1 MLSLEGNI
9 SYTARALVREAKA
22 ESDKARAASLVS
34 VADPQ
39 PEPAAEPDPTRHESG
54 RYIHPLHPDSD
65 WSKHERAGRPARIK
79 ATPELLQKAC
89 DSIANGL
96 GIESALILAGVT
108 PNSLDRWRKENP
120 LVEARLQVAERMWEE
135 GIVAMLNGKA
145 AAGDAKVGQWLLER
159 RMSSRWLPALKTELT
174 GANGGA
180 IQHITIHKSL
190 LGSVAGSPDAERAGK
205 REPIKVQA
213 A

>member
-22 ESDKARAASLVS
+22 ESDKARAASLIT
-34 VADPQ
+34 VAAPQ
-39 PEPAAEPDPTRHESG
+39 PEQPNVK
-54 RYIHPLHPDSD
+54 IKVLHPLHPDSA
-65 WSKHERAGRPARIK
+65 WSLEQRSGRPGKIK
-79 ATPELLQKAC
+79 ATPELLQRAC
-89 DSIANGL
+89 DSISRGL
-96 GIESALILAGVT
+96 GLESALILAGVSPT
-108 PNSLDRWRKENP
+108 GMERWRKENP
-120 LVEARLQVAERMWEE
+120 LVETRLQIAERMWEE
-135 GIVAMLNGKA
+135 GIVAMLHGKA
-145 AAGDAKVGQWLLER
+145 AAGDTKVGQWLLER
-159 RMSSRWLPALKTELT
+159 RMSARWLPALKTELT